1 MRQPQMVFSP
11 KTLQITQQIYPNP
24 AKNQPKP
31 NQKRINPT
39 KTLP

>member
-31 NQKRINPT
+31 TKKRINPT